1 MSNLCVVAAFSRLGF
16 NVHELKKTVHCK
28 HITYMPVIWN
38 IVKIIYYRENYL
50 YVGEDRR
57 ALDLAQDS
65 TGNTAARSMVT
76 RSTWFCLRPQ
86 NPLTRVVCVCV

>member
-1 MSNLCVVAAFSRLGF
+1 
-16 NVHELKKTVHCK
+16 
-28 HITYMPVIWN
+28 MPVIWN

-50 YVGEDRR
+50 YVGVDRR

-65 TGNTAARSMVT
+65 TGNTAARSMLT